1 MFRRKRR
8 SLEDFQAEIESH
20 LAHEADEIR
29 ERNPAADF
37 EAAAQR
43 AFGNIAAVQEQWYE
57 HGRPIFLDNVV
68 RDLRLGARQIR
79 RRPAFSLFVILTL
92 AIGIGANSAI
102 FSVVEAVLLRS
113 LPYRDPGRLA
123 MLFSGDPARELHEG
137 RVSLLNFRD
146 WKARNHSFEDI
157 TAWIPQTFLL
167 RTGGAPERMRSAR
180 VFANFWPLLG
190 VKPSSDAPL
199 LRKRSVAEI
208 AS

>member
-1 MFRRKRR
+1 MIRDGSPCC
-8 SLEDFQAEIESH
+8 SLAT
-20 LAHEADEIR
+20 R
-29 ERNPAADF
+29 
-37 EAAAQR
+37 
-43 AFGNIAAVQEQWYE
+43 
-57 HGRPIFLDNVV
+57 
-68 RDLRLGARQIR
+68 
-79 RRPAFSLFVILTL
+79 
-92 AIGIGANSAI
+92 
-102 FSVVEAVLLRS
+102 
-113 LPYRDPGRLA
+113 
-123 MLFSGDPARELHEG
+123 RELHEG

-190 VKPSSDAPL
+190 VKPSSDASL